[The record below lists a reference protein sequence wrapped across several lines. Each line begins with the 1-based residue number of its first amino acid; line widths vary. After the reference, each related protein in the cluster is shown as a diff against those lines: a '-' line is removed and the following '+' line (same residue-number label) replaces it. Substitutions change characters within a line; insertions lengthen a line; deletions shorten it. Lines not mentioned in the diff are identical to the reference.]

1 MATPR
6 LLIVFTLA
14 TVGVVLIVAAL
25 ATGSWWLLP
34 VALLAHGTATVITV
48 AAIGKTTEQKDKP
61 DPVTEARLEEEIKES
76 GEGTG
81 GRGRGD
87 EGGRDDD
94 EPRMAI

>member
-14 TVGVVLIVAAL
+14 VVGVVLIVAAL

-34 VALLAHGTATVITV
+34 VALLAHATATAVTLRSI
-48 AAIGKTTEQKDKP
+48 ARATEQGDKP
-61 DPVTEARLEEEIKES
+61 DPVTEARVEEEIKES
-76 GEGTG
+76 DERDQERD
-81 GRGRGD
+81 RGNG
-87 EGGRDDD
+87 D